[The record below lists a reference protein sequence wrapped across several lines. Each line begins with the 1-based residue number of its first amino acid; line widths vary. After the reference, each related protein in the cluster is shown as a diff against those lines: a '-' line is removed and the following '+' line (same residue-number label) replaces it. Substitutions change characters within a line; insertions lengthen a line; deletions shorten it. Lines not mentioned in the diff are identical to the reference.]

1 MITAHKKNHVNRIP
15 LPTKRAIALEAIRKE
30 QTIVDISRRYN
41 CSRNTVYAQ
50 QEIAL
55 AAANNAFEKDDD
67 VLFYLP
73 ITKKFI
79 QGTVV
84 DLWAGCKVSHRDI
97 MRHIES
103 TFGYHLSIGTVCNI
117 LDAAGDS
124 AVSINNSYDLSP
136 IRDSAS
142 DELYHHNKPI
152 LVTVDIPSRFCALL
166 AHANDRDQDTWGIN
180 LLDLQAM
187 GYNPDVAILDGAKG
201 LVKGYEIALP
211 DTKLRHDHFHC
222 IKDMKDCGRFL
233 MNQAAS
239 AATAALKVYQ
249 RAMKAK
255 NINKKEEYARE
266 FSTLLSEHTK
276 LEAIHRTFN
285 TLSSWLQY
293 DVLQLAGHPPIDR
306 ATLYDFIAL
315 EMTALAELHPH
326 RIDDIVTTLNAQRD
340 ALLDVANELNDK
352 FIHLAAKHA
361 LSTDTIWEV
370 CYIARYA
377 IDSVK
382 YCDKQFE
389 LEALI
394 GSKYDAVEDDVLHL
408 LETTHRCSSMVENF
422 NSRLRPY
429 LDKRKFI
436 SSRRLALIQ
445 FYLNHRPFMRSK
457 HKRLKNKSPAE
468 ALTGKPHKLC
478 LEMLGF
484 ECFRR
489 QDA

>member
-124 AVSINNSYDLSP
+124 AVSINNSYVLST

-201 LVKGYEIALP
+201 LIKGYEIALP

-222 IKDMKDCGRFL
+222 IKDMKDCARFL

-266 FSTLLSEHTK
+266 FQRCSVSTLS
-276 LEAIHRTFN
+276 
-285 TLSSWLQY
+285 
-293 DVLQLAGHPPIDR
+293 
-306 ATLYDFIAL
+306 
-315 EMTALAELHPH
+315 
-326 RIDDIVTTLNAQRD
+326 
-340 ALLDVANELNDK
+340 
-352 FIHLAAKHA
+352 
-361 LSTDTIWEV
+361 
-370 CYIARYA
+370 
-377 IDSVK
+377 
-382 YCDKQFE
+382 
-389 LEALI
+389 
-394 GSKYDAVEDDVLHL
+394 
-408 LETTHRCSSMVENF
+408 
-422 NSRLRPY
+422 
-429 LDKRKFI
+429 
-436 SSRRLALIQ
+436 
-445 FYLNHRPFMRSK
+445 
-457 HKRLKNKSPAE
+457 
-468 ALTGKPHKLC
+468 
-478 LEMLGF
+478 
-484 ECFRR
+484 
-489 QDA
+489 